1 MPSLHHLLRLVIR
14 GKKSH
19 APWSEPPHAAAR
31 RIVDVVEA
39 WKDGLCV
46 SLSWQAAK
54 YQGQGT
60 HTYRVSISRWYQ
72 DREGLWKN
80 SSTLYAEDL
89 PRLGELVAECVR
101 KFASL

>member
-1 MPSLHHLLRLVIR
+1 M
-14 GKKSH
+14 
-19 APWSEPPHAAAR
+19 ER
-31 RIVDVVEA
+31 RSVRQSFLAGGEIP
-39 WKDGLCV
+39 GP
-46 SLSWQAAK
+46 
-54 YQGQGT
+54 GT